1 MNIILTGLTLGLTAG
16 LKPGPLGIFVIHQT
30 MTKGS
35 KDGFIA
41 SLAPWI
47 SDGPI
52 ILLSL
57 FLTVALKDLTWFVSL
72 ISLAGSLYLIS
83 IAVKI
88 LKAPHSINPSKGG
101 GSSSL
106 LGAVKVNL
114 LNPSPYIFWLTIGG
128 GIISKGTLLEG
139 VLFIAAALGTLSM
152 TKFTVAVLMQRLGKR
167 FNPKI
172 YSLVLRALSLPLFL
186 FSGQLLYSSI
196 VIWFKGTI

>member
-1 MNIILTGLTLGLTAG
+1 MNVFIMGLTIGLTAG

-35 KDGFIA
+35 KAGFIA

-57 FLTVALKDLTWFVSL
+57 FLTVALKEMNWFISI
-72 ISLAGSLYLIS
+72 ISLLGAIYLAY

-88 LKAPHSINPSKGG
+88 VKSPHSINPSQGG

-128 GIISKGTLLEG
+128 GIISKGTITEG
-139 VLFIAAALGTLSM
+139 VTFITSALCALTLTKFFVAILLKNLGT
-152 TKFTVAVLMQRLGKR
+152 R
-167 FNPKI
+167 FNPAV
-172 YSLVLRALSLPLFL
+172 YSIILRALSLPLFI
-186 FSGQLLYSSI
+186 FSGQLFYSSI
-196 VIWFKGTI
+196 AIWLE